1 MASVFIQLG
10 WLNYAHT
17 QKKSISIQNGN
28 KGVMACLICLEK
40 KELE

>member
-1 MASVFIQLG
+1 MASAFIQLG
-10 WLNYAHT
+10 WLNYA
-17 QKKSISIQNGN
+17 KKFISIQNWN